1 MNKQLL
7 LKQVNLNQ
15 NKMKPIK
22 KLIYIVISIG
32 FGIWLY
38 HNPFPMWVSNTIVA
52 IITAAGIYKELNKLL
67 EDESK
72 TN

>member
-1 MNKQLL
+1 MTAKL
-7 LKQVNLNQ
+7 
-15 NKMKPIK
+15 IK
-22 KLIYIVISIG
+22 KLIYLAISIG

-38 HNPFPMWVSNTIVA
+38 HNPFPVWVSNTIVA
-52 IITAAGIYKELNKLL
+52 VITAAGIYKELNKLL

>member
-1 MNKQLL
+1 
-7 LKQVNLNQ
+7 
-15 NKMKPIK
+15 MKPIK

-38 HNPFPMWVSNTIVA
+38 HNPFPVWVSNTIVA

-72 TN
+72 TD